1 MFPNS
6 FWDDVEEVKISS
18 SDLVFKVRDCD
29 LIYDPKNKPWAK
41 N

>member
-6 FWDDVEEVKISS
+6 FWDDVEEVKSS
-18 SDLVFKVRDCD
+18 SELVFKVHDCD
-29 LIYDPKNKPWAK
+29 LIYDPMYKQQGN